1 LLLQIVNYTVR
12 SLIVII
18 GILILSGILLPE
30 FDFHTRVVFG
40 SVFVFF
46 GIYRLIMFYSQ
57 NKRYRIEEDS
67 DDE

>member
-1 LLLQIVNYTVR
+1 LLLQIVNYSVR

-30 FDFHTRVVFG
+30 FDSYTRIVFG
-40 SVFVFF
+40 IVFVFF

-57 NKRYRIEEDS
+57 NKRYRMEEDS